1 MSELY
6 DPNQDI
12 TKICQ
17 SEFFAPEPEKIIING
32 KEMIIKGRK
41 RMDVI
46 KDLMD
51 AGVDEECIVKGIE
64 SWWNNK
70 HPREYLRAIK
80 SKLKLKEAAQNEQ
93 KVDESLKLNVE
104 EEKKEEGETEGEEA
118 QVGGE
123 LPEELT
129 AEAQKP
135 IEINEEVVALAYG
148 ALLELTV
155 RILSAKYKK
164 DVELNDIIP
173 DERIKSHGKY
183 YYQLL
188 DALGLLNERYVQLF
202 VLGIGSA
209 GAAASDIVAIV
220 TYFKSAEE
228 EKEEE
233 QKKQWK
239 GEGNKSDLSE
249 KDKVKSQLTV
259 MEEMNI

>member
-1 MSELY
+1 V
-6 DPNQDI
+6 
-12 TKICQ
+12 
-17 SEFFAPEPEKIIING
+17 NG
-32 KEMIIKGRK
+32 KEIIIKGRK

-46 KDLMD
+46 ADLLNS
-51 AGVDEECIVKGIE
+51 GVDEECIVKGIE

-80 SKLKLKEAAQNEQ
+80 SKLKLKQAAQNEE

-104 EEKKEEGETEGEEA
+104 EQKEEGEKGESEGEEA
-118 QVGGE
+118 EVGGE
-123 LPEELT
+123 LPELT
-129 AEAQKP
+129 AEGQKP

-148 ALLELTV
+148 ALLELVV

-164 DVELNDIIP
+164 DVELNDIVP

-202 VLGIGSA
+202 ILGIGSA

-220 TYFKSAEE
+220 TYFKSQEEEE
-228 EKEEE
+228 EKKD

-249 KDKVKSQLTV
+249 KDKVKSQMKI
-259 MEEMNI
+259 MEEMEI